1 MSLGSSLSIA
11 VQSMLTDQSALA
23 VSSNNIANMNTPG
36 YTREVANLEEAPPV
50 QFGNLSYG
58 GGVELSS
65 IQSIRDN
72 ILQLRLNQETQAQG
86 KLNTFTNG
94 MNQIQTLVNEDAG
107 TGLQSLLSNFFNSFQ
122 TLASDPTNS
131 GDRQA
136 IIGAAQSSAAGFN
149 QTASS
154 LVEQQQNADQGVAQT
169 VQQINQITSQIA
181 TLNNEIA
188 TTAGAGLNTNSF
200 EDQRDQLI
208 NQLSGLIDVQTV
220 QANGNS
226 ITLTTNGGT
235 ELVVGN
241 QSFNLQTAAN
251 GTTGF
256 QDVFAQ
262 GSDITSSIQS
272 GTLAA
277 DIQLRDQEIPSIQ
290 KKLDTLAYNV
300 ENSFNTQS
308 AAGFDLNGNAGANIF
323 QAPTAVTGAAL
334 NMAVSITD
342 PNGIAASGD
351 GTQGDNTNATALANL
366 QNQNI
371 VSGQNPLNYYA
382 GIVSQIGNDAATAS
396 TQLSGSN
403 LLIQQL
409 SDQISAESGVSLDE
423 EGANLIQ
430 YQNAYVAASKV
441 ASVVDNLYQTAIGMI
456 GTTTG

>member
-1 MSLGSSLSIA
+1 M
-11 VQSMLTDQSALA
+11 A
-23 VSSNNIANMNTPG
+23 VSSNNIANVNTPG

-72 ILQLRLNQETQAQG
+72 VLQLRLNQETQAQG

-136 IIGAAQSSAAGFN
+136 IIGAAQSLAAGFN

-181 TLNNEIA
+181 TLNDEIA

-208 NQLSGLIDVQTV
+208 TQLSGLVDVQTV

-290 KKLDTLAYNV
+290 SKLDTLAYNL
-300 ENSFNTQS
+300 ENSVNTQN
-308 AAGFDLNGNAGANIF
+308 AAGFDLNGNHGANIF
-323 QAPTAVTGAAL
+323 QAPTVVTGAAL

-351 GTQGDNTNATALANL
+351 GTQGDNANATALANL

-371 VSGQNPLNYYA
+371 VSGQNPLTFYA

-430 YQNAYVAASKV
+430 YQNAYAAASKV
-441 ASVVDNLYQTAIGMI
+441 ATVVDNLYQTAIGMI